1 MLFCNFDPVLNKLLM
16 SFTINFGKRGL
27 RTYAKPVVMGI
38 LNATPDSFFA
48 GSRANNDSDIL
59 RRTDQMI
66 SEGAQMIDVGGFST
80 RPGAAEVSEAEEL
93 DRVCNAVS
101 LVRKQY
107 PDIIISVD
115 TFRASVA
122 KESVLSCGADVIN
135 DISAGALDDKLFET
149 VASLGVPYI
158 LMHSLGNSVSAQQLE
173 YAYTDFMGDII
184 KFFAEKIDQ
193 LHLLGVKDIIVDPG
207 FGFSKT
213 MEQNYKLL
221 ANLKSFDI
229 FKMPVLVGVSR
240 KRMAWQVAETT
251 IEESLNATTA
261 INTLALSTGMTDIL
275 RVHDVKAAVE
285 AVKVWEMMKNSK

>member
-1 MLFCNFDPVLNKLLM
+1 M
-16 SFTINFGKRGL
+16 SFTVNFGKCGL
-27 RTYAKPVVMGI
+27 RSFDKPVVMGI
-38 LNATPDSFFA
+38 LNATPDSFFV
-48 GSRANNDSDIL
+48 GSRANNDSEIL
-59 RRTDQMI
+59 NRAEQMI
-66 SEGAQMIDVGGFST
+66 SEGAQMIDIGGFST
-80 RPGAAEVSEAEEL
+80 RPGAVEVSESEEM
-93 DRVCNAVS
+93 DRVCNALS

-107 PDIIISVD
+107 PDVIISVD
-115 TFRASVA
+115 TFRSSVA

-135 DISAGALDDKLFET
+135 DISAGALDDNLFAT
-149 VASLGVPYI
+149 VAELGVPYI

-184 KFFAEKIDQ
+184 KFFADKIDQ
-193 LHLLGVKDIIVDPG
+193 LRLLGVKDIIVDPG

-213 MEQNYKLL
+213 MAQNYKLL
-221 ANLKSFDI
+221 ANLGSFDI
-229 FKMPVLVGVSR
+229 FKLPVLVGVSR

-285 AVKVWEMMKNSK
+285 AIKVWEMTRENR

>member
-1 MLFCNFDPVLNKLLM
+1 M
-16 SFTINFGKRGL
+16 SFTINFGKCGL
-27 RTYAKPVVMGI
+27 RSFDKPVVMGI

-48 GSRANNDSDIL
+48 GSRANSDSEIL
-59 RRTDQMI
+59 HRAEQLVT
-66 SEGAQMIDVGGFST
+66 EGAQMVDIGGFST
-80 RPGAAEVSEAEEL
+80 RLGAVEVSEAEEM
-93 DRVCNAVS
+93 DRVCNAVT
-101 LVRKQY
+101 LVRKQF
-107 PDIIISVD
+107 PDVIISVD
-115 TFRASVA
+115 TFRSSVA

-135 DISAGALDDKLFET
+135 DISAGALDDNLFAT
-149 VASLGVPYI
+149 VAELGVPYI

-173 YAYTDFMGDII
+173 YAYTDFMGDVI
-184 KFFAEKIDQ
+184 KFFADKIDK
-193 LHLLGVKDIIVDPG
+193 LRLLGVKDIIVDPG

-221 ANLKSFDI
+221 ANLKSFEI
-229 FKMPVLVGVSR
+229 FKLPVLVGVSR

-285 AVKVWEMMKNSK
+285 AVKIWEKMLNSKY

>member
-1 MLFCNFDPVLNKLLM
+1 M
-16 SFTINFGKRGL
+16 SFTVNFGKCGL
-27 RTYAKPVVMGI
+27 RSFDKPVVMGI

-48 GSRANNDSDIL
+48 GSRANNDSEIL
-59 RRTDQMI
+59 NRAEQMI
-66 SEGAQMIDVGGFST
+66 SEGAQMIDIGGFST
-80 RPGAAEVSEAEEL
+80 RPGAVEVSESEEM

-107 PDIIISVD
+107 PDVIISVD
-115 TFRASVA
+115 TFRSSVA
-122 KESVLSCGADVIN
+122 RESVLSCGADVIN
-135 DISAGALDDKLFET
+135 DISAGALDDNLFAT
-149 VASLGVPYI
+149 VAELGVPYI
-158 LMHSLGNSVSAQQLE
+158 LMHSLGNSVFAQQLE

-184 KFFAEKIDQ
+184 KFFADKIDQ
-193 LHLLGVKDIIVDPG
+193 LRLLGVKDIIVDPG

-213 MEQNYKLL
+213 MAQNYKLL
-221 ANLKSFDI
+221 ANLGSFDI
-229 FKMPVLVGVSR
+229 FKLPVLVGVSR

-285 AVKVWEMMKNSK
+285 AVKIWEKMLNSKC

>member
-1 MLFCNFDPVLNKLLM
+1 M
-16 SFTINFGKRGL
+16 SFTINFGKCGL
-27 RTYAKPVVMGI
+27 RSFDKPVVMGI

-48 GSRANNDSDIL
+48 GSRANSDSEIL
-59 RRTDQMI
+59 HRAEQLVT
-66 SEGAQMIDVGGFST
+66 EGAQMVDIGGFST

-93 DRVCNAVS
+93 DRVCNAVT
-101 LVRKQY
+101 LVRKQF
-107 PDIIISVD
+107 PDVIISVD
-115 TFRASVA
+115 TFRSSVA

-135 DISAGALDDKLFET
+135 DISAGALDDNLFAT
-149 VASLGVPYI
+149 VAELGVPYI

-173 YAYTDFMGDII
+173 YAYTDFMGDVI
-184 KFFAEKIDQ
+184 KFFADKIDK
-193 LHLLGVKDIIVDPG
+193 LRLLGVKDIIVDPG

-221 ANLKSFDI
+221 ANLKSFEI
-229 FKMPVLVGVSR
+229 FKLPVLVGVSR

-261 INTLALSTGMTDIL
+261 INTLALASGMTDIL

-285 AVKVWEMMKNSK
+285 AVKIWEKMLNSKC

>member
-1 MLFCNFDPVLNKLLM
+1 M
-16 SFTINFGKRGL
+16 SFTVNFGKCGL
-27 RTYAKPVVMGI
+27 RSFDKPVVMGI
-38 LNATPDSFFA
+38 LNATPDSFYA
-48 GSRANNDSDIL
+48 GSRANSDSEIL
-59 RRTDQMI
+59 HRAEQMI
-66 SEGAQMIDVGGFST
+66 TEGGQMIDIGGFST
-80 RPGAAEVSEAEEL
+80 RPGAVEVSETEEL

-101 LVRKQY
+101 LVRKQF

-115 TFRASVA
+115 TFRSSVA
-122 KESVLSCGADVIN
+122 KESVVSCGADVIN
-135 DISAGALDDKLFET
+135 DISAGALDGNLFAT
-149 VASLGVPYI
+149 VAELGVPYI

-184 KFFAEKIDQ
+184 KFFADKIDQ
-193 LHLLGVKDIIVDPG
+193 LRLLGVKDIIVDPG

-221 ANLKSFDI
+221 ANLKSFEI
-229 FKMPVLVGVSR
+229 FKLPVLVGVSR

-261 INTLALSTGMTDIL
+261 INTLALASGMTDIL

-285 AVKVWEMMKNSK
+285 AVKIWEKMLNSKF

>member
-1 MLFCNFDPVLNKLLM
+1 M
-16 SFTINFGKRGL
+16 SFTVNFGKCGL
-27 RTYAKPVVMGI
+27 RSFDKPVVMGI

-48 GSRANNDSDIL
+48 GSRANNDSEIL
-59 RRTDQMI
+59 NRAEQMI
-66 SEGAQMIDVGGFST
+66 SEGAQMIDIGGFST
-80 RPGAAEVSEAEEL
+80 RPGAVEVSESEEM

-107 PDIIISVD
+107 PDVIISVD
-115 TFRASVA
+115 TFRSSVA
-122 KESVLSCGADVIN
+122 RESVLSCGADVIN
-135 DISAGALDDKLFET
+135 DISAGALDDNLFAT
-149 VASLGVPYI
+149 VAELGVPYI

-184 KFFAEKIDQ
+184 KFFSDKIDQ
-193 LHLLGVKDIIVDPG
+193 LRLLGVKDIIVDPG

-213 MEQNYKLL
+213 MAQNYKLL
-221 ANLKSFDI
+221 ANLGSFDI
-229 FKMPVLVGVSR
+229 FKLPVLVGVSR

-285 AVKVWEMMKNSK
+285 AIKVWEMTRENR

>member
-1 MLFCNFDPVLNKLLM
+1 M
-16 SFTINFGKRGL
+16 SFTVNFGKCGL
-27 RTYAKPVVMGI
+27 RSFDKPVVMGI

-48 GSRANNDSDIL
+48 GSRANNDSEIL
-59 RRTDQMI
+59 NRAEQMI
-66 SEGAQMIDVGGFST
+66 SEGAQMIDIGGFST
-80 RPGAAEVSEAEEL
+80 RPGAVEVSESEEM

-107 PDIIISVD
+107 PDVIISVD
-115 TFRASVA
+115 TFRSSVA

-135 DISAGALDDKLFET
+135 DISAGALDDNLFAT
-149 VASLGVPYI
+149 VAELGVPYI

-184 KFFAEKIDQ
+184 KFFSDKIDQ
-193 LHLLGVKDIIVDPG
+193 LRLLGVKDIIVDPG

-213 MEQNYKLL
+213 MAQNYKLL
-221 ANLKSFDI
+221 TNLGSFDI
-229 FKMPVLVGVSR
+229 FKLPVLVGVSR

-285 AVKVWEMMKNSK
+285 AIKVWEMTRENR

>member
-1 MLFCNFDPVLNKLLM
+1 M
-16 SFTINFGKRGL
+16 SFTINFGKCGL
-27 RTYAKPVVMGI
+27 RSFDKPVVMGI

-48 GSRANNDSDIL
+48 GSRANNDSEIL
-59 RRTDQMI
+59 NRAEQMI
-66 SEGAQMIDVGGFST
+66 SEGAQMIDIGGFST
-80 RPGAAEVSEAEEL
+80 RPGAVEVSESEEM

-107 PDIIISVD
+107 PDVIISVD
-115 TFRASVA
+115 TFRSSVA

-135 DISAGALDDKLFET
+135 DISAGALDDNLFAT
-149 VASLGVPYI
+149 VAELGVPYI

-173 YAYTDFMGDII
+173 YAYSDFMGDVI
-184 KFFAEKIDQ
+184 KFFADKIDQ
-193 LHLLGVKDIIVDPG
+193 LRLLGVKDIIVDPG

-213 MEQNYKLL
+213 MAQNYKLL
-221 ANLKSFDI
+221 ANLRSFDI
-229 FKMPVLVGVSR
+229 FKLPVLVGVSR

-285 AVKVWEMMKNSK
+285 AVKIWEKMLNSKC

>member
-1 MLFCNFDPVLNKLLM
+1 M
-16 SFTINFGKRGL
+16 SFTVNFGKCGL
-27 RTYAKPVVMGI
+27 RSFDKPVVMGI

-48 GSRANNDSDIL
+48 GSRANNDSEIL
-59 RRTDQMI
+59 NRTEQMI
-66 SEGAQMIDVGGFST
+66 SEGAQMIDIGGFST
-80 RPGAAEVSEAEEL
+80 RPGAVEVSESEEM

-107 PDIIISVD
+107 PDVIISVD
-115 TFRASVA
+115 TFRSSVA

-135 DISAGALDDKLFET
+135 DISAGALDDNLFAT
-149 VASLGVPYI
+149 VAELGVPYI

-184 KFFAEKIDQ
+184 KFFSDKIDQ
-193 LHLLGVKDIIVDPG
+193 LRLLGVKDIIVDPG

-213 MEQNYKLL
+213 MAQNYKLL
-221 ANLKSFDI
+221 ANLGSFDI
-229 FKMPVLVGVSR
+229 FKLPVLVGVSR

-285 AVKVWEMMKNSK
+285 AIKVWEMTRENE

>member
-1 MLFCNFDPVLNKLLM
+1 M
-16 SFTINFGKRGL
+16 SFTVNFGKCGL
-27 RTYAKPVVMGI
+27 RSFDKPVVMGI

-48 GSRANNDSDIL
+48 GSRANNDSEIL
-59 RRTDQMI
+59 NRAEQMI
-66 SEGAQMIDVGGFST
+66 SEGAQMIDIGGFST
-80 RPGAAEVSEAEEL
+80 RPGAVEVSESEEM

-107 PDIIISVD
+107 PDVIISVD
-115 TFRASVA
+115 TFRSSVA
-122 KESVLSCGADVIN
+122 RESVLSCGADVIN
-135 DISAGALDDKLFET
+135 DIAAGALDDNLFAT
-149 VASLGVPYI
+149 VAELGVPYI
-158 LMHSLGNSVSAQQLE
+158 LMPSLGNSVSAQQLE

-184 KFFAEKIDQ
+184 KFFADKIDQ
-193 LHLLGVKDIIVDPG
+193 LRLLGVKDIIVDPG

-213 MEQNYKLL
+213 MAQNYKLL
-221 ANLKSFDI
+221 ANLGSFDI
-229 FKMPVLVGVSR
+229 FKLPVLVGVSR

-285 AVKVWEMMKNSK
+285 AVKIWEKMLNSKC

>member
-1 MLFCNFDPVLNKLLM
+1 M
-16 SFTINFGKRGL
+16 SFTINFGKCGL
-27 RTYAKPVVMGI
+27 RSFDKPVVMGI

-48 GSRANNDSDIL
+48 GSRANNDSEIL
-59 RRTDQMI
+59 NRAEQMI
-66 SEGAQMIDVGGFST
+66 SEGAQMIDIGGFST
-80 RPGAAEVSEAEEL
+80 RPGAVEVSESEEM

-107 PDIIISVD
+107 PDVIISVD
-115 TFRASVA
+115 TFRSSVA

-135 DISAGALDDKLFET
+135 DISAGALDDNLFAT
-149 VASLGVPYI
+149 VAELGVPYI

-184 KFFAEKIDQ
+184 KFFADKIDQ
-193 LHLLGVKDIIVDPG
+193 LRLLGVKDIIVDPG

-213 MEQNYKLL
+213 MAQNYKLL
-221 ANLKSFDI
+221 ANLGSFDI
-229 FKMPVLVGVSR
+229 FKLPVLVGVSR

-285 AVKVWEMMKNSK
+285 AVKIWEKMLNSKC

>member
-1 MLFCNFDPVLNKLLM
+1 M
-16 SFTINFGKRGL
+16 SFTVNFGKCGL
-27 RTYAKPVVMGI
+27 RSFDKPVVMGI

-48 GSRANNDSDIL
+48 GSRANNDSEIL
-59 RRTDQMI
+59 NRAEQMI
-66 SEGAQMIDVGGFST
+66 SEGAQMIDIGGFST
-80 RPGAAEVSEAEEL
+80 RPGAVEVSESEEM

-107 PDIIISVD
+107 PDVIISVD
-115 TFRASVA
+115 TFRSSVA

-135 DISAGALDDKLFET
+135 DISAGALDDNLFAT
-149 VASLGVPYI
+149 VAELGVPYI

-184 KFFAEKIDQ
+184 KFFADKIDQ
-193 LHLLGVKDIIVDPG
+193 LRLLGVKDIIVDPG

-213 MEQNYKLL
+213 MAQNYKLL
-221 ANLKSFDI
+221 ANLGSFDI
-229 FKMPVLVGVSR
+229 FKLPVLVGVSR

-285 AVKVWEMMKNSK
+285 AIKVWEMTRENR

>member
-1 MLFCNFDPVLNKLLM
+1 M
-16 SFTINFGKRGL
+16 SFTVNFGKCGL
-27 RTYAKPVVMGI
+27 RSFDKPVVMGI

-48 GSRANNDSDIL
+48 GSRANNDSEIL
-59 RRTDQMI
+59 NRAEQMI
-66 SEGAQMIDVGGFST
+66 SEGAQMIDIGGFST
-80 RPGAAEVSEAEEL
+80 RPGAVEVSESEEM

-107 PDIIISVD
+107 PDVIISVD
-115 TFRASVA
+115 TFRSSVA
-122 KESVLSCGADVIN
+122 RESVLSCGADVIN
-135 DISAGALDDKLFET
+135 DISAGALDDNLFAT
-149 VASLGVPYI
+149 VAELGVPYI

-184 KFFAEKIDQ
+184 KFFADKIDQ
-193 LHLLGVKDIIVDPG
+193 LRLLGVKDIIVDPG

-213 MEQNYKLL
+213 MAQNYKLL
-221 ANLKSFDI
+221 ANLGSFDI
-229 FKMPVLVGVSR
+229 FKLPVLVGVSR

-285 AVKVWEMMKNSK
+285 AIKVWEMTRENR